1 MSRHTEARRSRWVVA
16 VATAALLAIAGT
28 WLAGPASSTTA
39 QTPAD
44 PPFTVSLS
52 QREDLIDGQPVDV
65 EVTMRSD
72 LAATSV
78 TAYICRPGKEYTSV
92 TQNGGDCPVSVPI
105 SASAGDRSF
114 WQLYPYSSGHR
125 ARGTIVAG
133 VGTAEWTS
141 TINGDRFS
149 LTCNPANPC
158 LLVVRASVPGTGGTQ
173 QYYDSSTTLTFQD
186 SDPTASCG
194 GPAPGALRSA
204 GADRMLTAW
213 REWTVAECTATSS
226 SPGSVTLAPIPDEG
240 VAVADFA
247 KGDRDIVYTAAGPG
261 EPGFTPTAKR
271 ATVATPVAVNAVVLA
286 AAGGHFTADDPNW
299 PAGLRRPYGD
309 VRLTPQEIAV
319 LLGQG
324 QGHLALTLRDQVLAR
339 NPELGAIFPSVDARP
354 PLALSS
360 ATATSLYMTRYLD
373 SIAGAAW
380 TAGPEFGSAAR
391 GVTANLGVPESADE
405 PTFGNALSMV
415 SDASLI
421 DRAAFKRILE
431 IHPGNLGPQWV
442 WTDFATAQRLGMT
455 TVSIQNEAGEWIT
468 PTAESLAAAV
478 PTMKRQAN
486 GMLAPDVSTTATGAY
501 PLTIVE
507 YALAPAEPLVDDDCE
522 ARPDSQELLGDWLSF
537 ITGDGQAVLPD
548 GFVPLTPAL
557 RTDATAAIAKVGTA
571 PLTGCDDPGPGPTT
585 TTPPPSTTSPP
596 PPPTTPPP
604 SDSGGYRP
612 PGSSP
617 TSPHGGTTP
626 RESTPEDREESE
638 EAIADAEIKTPP
650 FRGIAAANEVLPP
663 IALLLV
669 VALTSATA
677 FLTSGRPLPP
687 SARSAGR
694 FLAGAGRAT
703 RRLRLRLPASPLR
716 LPNPLTRGP
725 R

>member
-1 MSRHTEARRSRWVVA
+1 MSRQRQARRSRWLVVG
-16 VATAALLAIAGT
+16 ATAALLLVAGT
-28 WLAGPASSTTA
+28 WLAGPASSTSA
-39 QTPAD
+39 QTPAE

-72 LAATSV
+72 LAANAV
-78 TAYICRPGKEYTSV
+78 TAYICRPGKEYTAV
-92 TQNGGDCPVSVPI
+92 TQNAGDCPVSVPI

-114 WQLYPYSSGHR
+114 WQLYPYSSGHQ

-141 TINGDRFS
+141 TINSDRFS
-149 LTCNPANPC
+149 LTCNPTTPC

-173 QYYDSSTTLTFQD
+173 QYFDSSTTLTYQD
-186 SDPTASCG
+186 SDPSASCG

-204 GADRMLTAW
+204 GADRMLSAW
-213 REWTVAECTATSS
+213 REWTVAECEATPS
-226 SPGSVTLAPIPDEG
+226 SPGSATLALIPDEG
-240 VAVADFA
+240 LAVSDFA
-247 KGDRDIVYTAAGPG
+247 KGTRDVVYTAAGTG
-261 EPGFTPTAKR
+261 EPGFTPTTAR

-286 AAGGHFTADDPNW
+286 AAGGHFTANDPNW

-309 VRLTPQEIAV
+309 LRLTPQEIAV

-360 ATATSLYMTRYLD
+360 ATAMSLYLTRYLD
-373 SIAGAAW
+373 QIAGAAW
-380 TAGPEFGSAAR
+380 TAGPELGFVGR
-391 GVTANLGVPESADE
+391 GVTANLGVPESLDE
-405 PTFGNALSMV
+405 PTFANALSMV
-415 SDASLI
+415 SDPTLI

-455 TVSIQNEAGEWIT
+455 PVSIQNAAGEWIT

-478 PTMKRQAN
+478 PTMVRQSN
-486 GMLAPDVSTTATGAY
+486 GMLAPNVSTTAAGAY

-507 YALAPAEPLVDDDCE
+507 YALAPAEPLYDDACV
-522 ARPDSQELLGDWLSF
+522 ARTNSQKLLGDWLSF
-537 ITGDGQAVLPD
+537 VTGDGQAVLPD

-557 RTDATAAIAKVGTA
+557 RTDASAAIAKVGATPTTRCA
-571 PLTGCDDPGPGPTT
+571 DPGPGPTT
-585 TTPPPSTTSPP
+585 TTLPPSTTA
-596 PPPTTPPP
+596 PPTTNPPP
-604 SDSGGYRP
+604 VDDNDDYSP

-617 TSPHGGTTP
+617 SSPHGGTPP
-626 RESTPEDREESE
+626 RESTPEDREEGE
-638 EAIADAEIKTPP
+638 KAVAAAKIKTPP
-650 FRGIAAANEVLPP
+650 FGGIAVANEVLPP
-663 IALLLV
+663 ISLLLV
-669 VALTSATA
+669 VALTSTTA
-677 FLTSGRPLPP
+677 FLTSGRPLP
-687 SARSAGR
+687 AAAKTTGR
-694 FLAGAGRAT
+694 ALAGAARAT
-703 RRLRLRLPASPLR
+703 RRRLRLPTSPVR
-716 LPNPLTRGP
+716 LPNLLTRGP